1 MSDLDWATW
10 LTLAEVVEW
19 GRSRGPSESFSNFLA
34 TLYELCCSGRVCAS
48 GRRWMT
54 GDVIEPIPPS
64 EWADLWFDSDGQ
76 GFRSHDL
83 FSGIERRH
91 AWTEIQFS
99 RDDLIAHWP
108 QSDGTAGEKAL
119 AEQYWAKR
127 HRAERRTE
135 WRRQWIERFAG
146 RQRVLRQWIALPEIT
161 DWCARSV
168 TGSDAAAEER
178 ARTLAYQRLDRS
190 ARNGEF
196 DGQRTNCS
204 RREAIIPSR
213 KSKIL
218 YLDPLMT
225 ASGHT
230 AGCRLTREGLA
241 QLSSIRDLAAR
252 CWLPRALAQ
261 QWIVAHGYPW
271 PAHFD
276 KSTSTGESSPEPM
289 ADVAWPDSGIHTN
302 KAAADTSEQEANA
315 RVDVA
320 TGLTPKSDYLR
331 PASYDEIDF
340 AITAVYDEAAQIGG
354 KPPNIKELSKPVQ
367 AKLAAIGRAASGAL
381 IMEIGDRQEHK
392 KRRRRPG
399 KTIASEKRKADFTK

>member
-76 GFRSHDL
+76 RFRSHDL

-146 RQRVLRQWIALPEIT
+146 RQRVVRQWIALPEIT

-168 TGSDAAAEER
+168 TGADAAAEER

-190 ARNGEF
+190 SRNGEF
-196 DGQRTNCS
+196 DGQGTKLLPAGSDNTI
-204 RREAIIPSR
+204 E
-213 KSKIL
+213 KIKN
-218 YLDPLMT
+218 P
-225 ASGHT
+225 
-230 AGCRLTREGLA
+230 
-241 QLSSIRDLAAR
+241 
-252 CWLPRALAQ
+252 LPRPIDDGQRSHRRLSTDARRARP
-261 QWIVAHGYPW
+261 IV
-271 PAHFD
+271 
-276 KSTSTGESSPEPM
+276 
-289 ADVAWPDSGIHTN
+289 
-302 KAAADTSEQEANA
+302 
-315 RVDVA
+315 
-320 TGLTPKSDYLR
+320 
-331 PASYDEIDF
+331 
-340 AITAVYDEAAQIGG
+340 
-354 KPPNIKELSKPVQ
+354 
-367 AKLAAIGRAASGAL
+367 
-381 IMEIGDRQEHK
+381 EH
-392 KRRRRPG
+392 P
-399 KTIASEKRKADFTK
+399 